1 MDDRHFFYRQNEYR
15 YSFCKILCGKIE
27 ETQFKFVAGKFGND
41 RNLGFDCN
49 FDAGQYLIFIE
60 MDWLQ
65 QIFKELVVSSYGQF
79 DISFEYVKDL
89 DPLEIQKQLLKS
101 FAQTNPPNQKYNN
114 YGEKLGQQSI
124 FKCSHYEFGIFY
136 IYYVNQSQDQYLRE
150 KITFTQLDGL
160 QLVPATAAPN
170 QQDVTI
176 YLPPREELMVIY
188 KFADFVDGKV

>member
-65 QIFKELVVSSYGQF
+65 QIFKELVVSNNSALQSNARTPPQRLHA
-79 DISFEYVKDL
+79 ISL
-89 DPLEIQKQLLKS
+89 QKQ
-101 FAQTNPPNQKYNN
+101 
-114 YGEKLGQQSI
+114 
-124 FKCSHYEFGIFY
+124 
-136 IYYVNQSQDQYLRE
+136 YL
-150 KITFTQLDGL
+150 D
-160 QLVPATAAPN
+160 
-170 QQDVTI
+170 
-176 YLPPREELMVIY
+176 
-188 KFADFVDGKV
+188 